1 SRHREFAGLSL
12 VDAPQAPPGKGRA
25 RAQEPAPAMAAPAA
39 GGAIPARS
47 KGGIMPATSPAE
59 ICRLFRQAMAAG
71 DIDGVLSVYDPEVV
85 FLNRSGVAVQGKES
99 LRAEIAPLAQAK
111 ADFAFDIR
119 SIVEADGIA
128 LMHTHW
134 RVSHP

>member
-1 SRHREFAGLSL
+1 
-12 VDAPQAPPGKGRA
+12 
-25 RAQEPAPAMAAPAA
+25 
-39 GGAIPARS
+39 
-47 KGGIMPATSPAE
+47 MPATSPAE

-134 RVSHP
+134 RVSHPQPMTVYAIEVARRQADGSWCWLIGDPFTVGENAVG